1 MGRFVGLDQE
11 HKQVKLEARQY
22 AKQSTETTQFEL
34 NYDTLVLAVGST
46 SNDFATEGAKHYCH
60 FLDSSQQAEIFQQD
74 LLHLYL
80 DAQNCPETRALNIA
94 IIGAGATGVELAA
107 ELVHAK
113 STFFKYGLN
122 KIDPNKV
129 KVTLIE
135 AADRILPALS
145 TKMANH
151 THTQLE
157 KLGVEVL
164 THHRV
169 AKLDKDHVYFAD
181 GSQID
186 ADLKVWAAGIKAP
199 VVLNALEGFEKDAIG
214 RLKVYA
220 TLQTRSDPNI
230 FAFGDCAHCQPA
242 ADEPVLGPRAQ
253 VASQQAAFLL
263 RALKA
268 RIRDQ
273 SLPMF
278 KFSDKGSLVSLSQY
292 KAVGE
297 LLGQV
302 NVQGVLAKTMYVSL
316 YRLHQATLHGYT
328 QAGLMTAKD
337 LMNKKVGPKIKLH

>member
-1 MGRFVGLDQE
+1 
-11 HKQVKLEARQY
+11 
-22 AKQSTETTQFEL
+22 
-34 NYDTLVLAVGST
+34 
-46 SNDFATEGAKHYCH
+46 
-60 FLDSSQQAEIFQQD
+60 
-74 LLHLYL
+74 
-80 DAQNCPETRALNIA
+80 
-94 IIGAGATGVELAA
+94 
-107 ELVHAK
+107 
-113 STFFKYGLN
+113 
-122 KIDPNKV
+122 
-129 KVTLIE
+129 
-135 AADRILPALS
+135 
-145 TKMANH
+145 MANH

-242 ADEPVLGPRAQ
+242 PDEPVLGPRAQ
-253 VASQQAAFLL
+253 VASQQAVFLV

-268 RIRDQ
+268 RIRSQ